1 MGENLQQKLIEVLE
15 KRYNCKYRK
24 VWGGADAFFFEK
36 CLSVYP
42 MKMPD
47 GRELGMMIGGS
58 VHANLELIYFE
69 SMRSV
74 KWPDDW
80 IDPYPSPIDV
90 VHFEEDTMELRAWG
104 GVNLNFMAEMYYA
117 VYISFLHPLVFKR
130 RQDLM
135 KLARFVPAVVKDF
148 CVHSKITDE
157 VFTKYN
163 VDRSEVE
170 INPILL
176 YCRMK
181 FSTAGMSDDEIIE
194 SVLKREEVLSE
205 LKRRWEEWLPS
216 DERRECYE
224 STIVCPEDYPARYRI
239 YGGHNGIRRPGLY
252 EGMPSLRKY
261 PLESG
266 NPELDEKVEQGLK
279 LCLWDGSK
287 EYNLDGYRLRLAVK
301 TERGVEL
308 LGKPDRKGW
317 IKLKKEGSIFETR
330 AKEERDEILSRK
342 DLIIVVDKRMKRL
355 PKIPLEKMQF
365 LREDFPEMFTASS
378 EE

>member
-24 VWGGADAFFFEK
+24 VWEGANAFLFEK
-36 CLSVYP
+36 RLSIYP
-42 MKMPD
+42 MKMLD

-69 SMRSV
+69 STRSV

-104 GVNLNFMAEMYYA
+104 GVNLRFMAEMYYA
-117 VYISFLHPLVFKR
+117 VYISLLHPLVFER

-148 CVHSKITDE
+148 CVHSKITNE
-157 VFTKYN
+157 VLAKYS
-163 VDRSEVE
+163 VDRSEAWTDKTR
-170 INPILL
+170 LGWH
-176 YCRMK
+176 MK

-224 STIVCPEDYPARYRI
+224 STIVCPEDYPARYRV
-239 YGGHNGIRRPGLY
+239 YGGHSGIRRPGLY

-266 NPELDEKVEQGLK
+266 NPELDGKVEQGLK

-317 IKLKKEGSIFETR
+317 ITLKKEGSIFEAE
-330 AKEERDEILSRK
+330 AKKERDEILSRK

-365 LREDFPEMFTASS
+365 LREEFPEMFATDS

>member
-1 MGENLQQKLIEVLE
+1 MSTNVFQKLVEALKERCSCKFRLE
-15 KRYNCKYRK
+15 GTSWRRYDDYP
-24 VWGGADAFFFEK
+24 EK
-36 CLSVYP
+36 T
-42 MKMPD
+42 PD
-47 GRELGMMIGGS
+47 GRELGTMIGGG
-58 VHANLELIYFE
+58 NLEFIYFE
-69 SMRSV
+69 AERRGI

-80 IDPYPSPIDV
+80 IDPYPPFIDYLYSNSKENTIEV
-90 VHFEEDTMELRAWG
+90 TARG
-104 GVNLNFMAEMYYA
+104 GVNLDFMAEMYYA
-117 VYISFLHPLVFKR
+117 VWIPSILHPQLLER
-130 RQDLM
+130 RKDVM
-135 KLARFVPAVVKDF
+135 KLARFVPAVVKDL
-148 CVHSKITDE
+148 CVYSKITNE
-157 VFTKYN
+157 VLAKYN
-163 VDRSEVE
+163 VDMSEVRVSE
-170 INPILL
+170 AFLT
-176 YCRMK
+176 CHMK
-181 FSTAGMSDDEIIE
+181 FSVAGMSDDEIIE
-194 SVLKREEVLSE
+194 NTLRRVEILSE

-224 STIVCPEDYPARYRI
+224 STIVCPEDYPARYRV
-239 YGGHNGIRRPGLY
+239 YGGWHSGIRRPGLY

-317 IKLKKEGSIFETR
+317 ITLKKEGSIFEAE
-330 AKEERDEILSRK
+330 AKKERDEILSRK

>member
-1 MGENLQQKLIEVLE
+1 MSENVFQKLVEALKE
-15 KRYNCKYRK
+15 RCSCKYRLEGTSWHRHGNPVK
-24 VWGGADAFFFEK
+24 T
-36 CLSVYP
+36 
-42 MKMPD
+42 PD
-47 GRELGMMIGGS
+47 GRELGRMICGG
-58 VHANLELIYFE
+58 NLEFIYFE
-69 SMRSV
+69 AERRGV

-80 IDPYPSPIDV
+80 IDPYPPFIDYLY
-90 VHFEEDTMELRAWG
+90 FNSKENIIKILING
-104 GVNLNFMAEMYYA
+104 CVNLNFMAEMYYA
-117 VYISFLHPLVFKR
+117 VWILSLHPLVFKR

-148 CVHSKITDE
+148 CVHSKITNE

-181 FSTAGMSDDEIIE
+181 FSTAGMSDNEIIE
-194 SVLKREEVLSE
+194 SVLKRVEVLSE

-216 DERRECYE
+216 DERREYYE
-224 STIVCPEDYPARYRI
+224 STIAFPEDYPARYRI
-239 YGGHNGIRRPGLY
+239 YGGHSGVRRLGLY

-266 NPELDEKVEQGLK
+266 NPEWDKDEERHLK
-279 LCLWDGSK
+279 LWLWDGSK
-287 EYNLDGYRLRLAVK
+287 EYNLDGYRLRLAIK

-317 IKLKKEGSIFETR
+317 IKLKKEGSIFEAE
-330 AKEERDEILSRK
+330 AKKERDEILSRK
-342 DLIIVVDKRMKRL
+342 DLVIVVDKRMKRL
-355 PKIPLEKMQF
+355 PKIPLEKMRF
-365 LREDFPEMFTASS
+365 LREEFPEMFATYSD
-378 EE
+378 E